1 MTARPPDRRLMRVV
15 HLFKD
20 YFPPTTGGI
29 EQHMQLLC
37 TGLAKSM
44 DVAVLVPSHSFHK
57 RRETIDGVEVVR
69 VPEYGRWAAVP
80 FCPGMPYDLAALR
93 PDIVHLHFPN
103 PMGDIAYLLGARSK
117 RLVISYHADVIR
129 QRRLLPLYR
138 PILDTVFDDADRVIA
153 AAEENIASSPVLSR
167 YKDRCTVIPYGIDL
181 RAFQLTETETVE
193 VERRRKTAGEG
204 TVLFVGVLRPYKGVD
219 VLLRAMARVKARLFV
234 VGRGPNR
241 LELSGLAARLGIS
254 NRVSFL
260 GEVSESER
268 RILLHSC
275 DVFVLPSIDNREAF
289 GIAQLEAMACGRPVI
304 ASDLPTGVRF
314 VNKNQMTGLL
324 VPPGDSDALAAALQ
338 RLLGDERL
346 RATLGNAAK
355 RRAEL
360 EFSADRMV
368 RRVQQVYE
376 EVLGGR
382 R

>member
-1 MTARPPDRRLMRVV
+1 MRVV

-37 TGLAKSM
+37 TGLAQSM
-44 DVAVLVPSHSFHK
+44 GVTVLVPSHSFE
-57 RRETIDGVEVVR
+57 RLRETIDGVDVLR
-69 VPEYGRWAAVP
+69 VPEFGRYAAVP
-80 FCPGMPYDLAALR
+80 FCPSMPRELR
-93 PDIVHLHFPN
+93 KLRADIVHLHFPN
-103 PMGDIAYLLGARSK
+103 PMGDIAYVAGARNTP
-117 RLVISYHADVIR
+117 LIISYHADVIT
-129 QRRLLPLYR
+129 QRRLLPMYMPL
-138 PILDTVFDDADRVIA
+138 LNAVFQRAVRVIA
-153 AAEENIASSPVLSR
+153 AADENIASSPVLTR
-167 YKDRCTVIPYGIDL
+167 YKDRCTVIPYGVNL
-181 RAFQLTETETVE
+181 RAFQLTEDEAVE
-193 VERRRKTAGEG
+193 VERRRCSAGEG
-204 TVLFVGVLRPYKGVD
+204 TVLFVGVLRPYKGLE
-219 VLLRAMARVKARLFV
+219 VLLRAMARIKARLFV
-234 VGRGPNR
+234 VGRGPDR
-241 LELSGLAARLGIS
+241 LELSSLAARLGLS

-275 DVFVLPSIDNREAF
+275 DVFVLPSTDAREAF

-346 RATLGNAAK
+346 RQTLGNAAK

-360 EFSADRMV
+360 EFSSDRMV

>member
-1 MTARPPDRRLMRVV
+1 MRVV

-37 TGLAKSM
+37 RGLAASM
-44 DVAVLVPSHSFHK
+44 DVTVLVPSHSFAK
-57 RRETIDGVEVVR
+57 RVETIDGVVVVR
-69 VPEYGRWAAVP
+69 VPEFGRYAAVP
-80 FCPGMPYDLAALR
+80 FCPTMPGELARLK

-103 PMGDIAYLLGARSK
+103 PMGDVSYLFSGKAP
-117 RLVISYHADVIR
+117 LVISYHADVIR
-129 QRRLLPLYR
+129 QRRFLPLYKPLLNAVFR
-138 PILDTVFDDADRVIA
+138 RAQRILA
-153 AAEENIASSPVLSR
+153 ASDEYVASSPVLTQ
-167 YKDRCTVIPYGIDL
+167 YKDRCTVVPYGVDL
-181 RAFQLTETETVE
+181 KAFELTDTERLVVEQRRAA
-193 VERRRKTAGEG
+193 AGEG

-219 VLLRAMARVKARLFV
+219 VLLRAMARVKAKLVV

-241 LELSGLAARLGIS
+241 LELSSTAARLGLS

-260 GEVSESER
+260 GEVSDSER

-275 DVFVLPSIDNREAF
+275 DVFVLPSIDRREAF
-289 GIAQLEAMACGRPVI
+289 GLAQLEAMACGRPVI
-304 ASDLPTGVRF
+304 ATDLPGVRS
-314 VNKNQMTGLL
+314 VNLNQVTGLI
-324 VPPGDSDALAAALQ
+324 VPPNDSDALAAALQ

-346 RATLGNAAK
+346 RQTLGNAAK

-360 EFSADRMV
+360 EFSSDRMV